1 MQDFLTNSSCSPAI
15 VVDTNPPNPATSLSW
30 NEGAFA
36 PSSAVNALWT
46 VGGSADAAS
55 QTLTVHTDAAC
66 NTAAVVTHSSLGTS
80 VSSHAVTLPSEG
92 SFYFKVE
99 SLKAS
104 GLVPNQ
110 LVLLNNMINHHQAAP
125 SSVTVPASSATLTVD
140 VNFSVGTDANFDTH
154 NIKACTDSACSV
166 GCTAETQSVSSPA
179 SAVLF
184 GDSNS
189 YYACVQ
195 AKDLAGN
202 TSAYVAS
209 ASPVVIDATAPVAG
223 NAARI
228 DV

>member
-1 MQDFLTNSSCSPAI
+1 M
-15 VVDTNPPNPATSLSW
+15 
-30 NEGAFA
+30 
-36 PSSAVNALWT
+36 
-46 VGGSADAAS
+46 
-55 QTLTVHTDAAC
+55 
-66 NTAAVVTHSSLGTS
+66 
-80 VSSHAVTLPSEG
+80 
-92 SFYFKVE
+92 
-99 SLKAS
+99 
-104 GLVPNQ
+104 
-110 LVLLNNMINHHQAAP
+110 
-125 SSVTVPASSATLTVD
+125 
-140 VNFSVGTDANFDTH
+140 GTDANFDTH

-166 GCTAETQSVSSPA
+166 GCTAGLSQYLPA

-228 DV
+228 EYDDLSYYSVNLSWTGLLIMYPLLQICYSVYYLKTQPLTQ